1 MRVYLNNFSAALTAD
16 VSASDGFIQI
26 EADKYAL
33 LKAAFDD
40 TVAAYGRAE
49 VELDLTLDD
58 GLHVEIVRVQ
68 TFGDGPTILV
78 ERAQQGTVAST
89 FSIAATRVELRVTA
103 QALRDLP
110 HEVASRIVTNGSSVL
125 IGADGTVLT
134 H

>member
-1 MRVYLNNFSAALTAD
+1 MQVYLNNFSAALTED
-16 VSASDGFIQI
+16 VSDSAVVIQI

-33 LKAAFDD
+33 LQAAFDD

-49 VELDLTLDD
+49 LDLTLDD
-58 GLHVEIVRVQ
+58 GTHVEIVRVL
-68 TFGDGPTILV
+68 TFGAGTLSV
-78 ERAQQGTVAST
+78 ERAQQGTVATT
-89 FSIAATRVELRVTA
+89 FSVAATRMELRLTA

>member
-1 MRVYLNNFSAALTAD
+1 MRVYLNNFSAALTEQ
-16 VSASDGFIQI
+16 VSDSAGFIQI

-40 TVAAYGRAE
+40 AVAAYGRAE

-58 GLHVEIVRVQ
+58 GLHVEIVRVLS
-68 TFGDGPTILV
+68 FDDAATILV

-89 FSIAATRVELRVTA
+89 FSVAATRVELRLTA

-110 HEVASRIVTNGSSVL
+110 HEVASRIATNGSSVL